1 MIIDSFDL
9 NNLLKCPVDQCHP
22 GSRKSFKNPSVFIP
36 FYVEIMR
43 YIGGSTDNWML
54 IYIECLVCFTEEVL
68 NPEHFLKI

>member
-1 MIIDSFDL
+1 MTDLKLISIKKKIMKMIIDSFDL

-43 YIGGSTDNWML
+43 YIGGSTDN
-54 IYIECLVCFTEEVL
+54 
-68 NPEHFLKI
+68 